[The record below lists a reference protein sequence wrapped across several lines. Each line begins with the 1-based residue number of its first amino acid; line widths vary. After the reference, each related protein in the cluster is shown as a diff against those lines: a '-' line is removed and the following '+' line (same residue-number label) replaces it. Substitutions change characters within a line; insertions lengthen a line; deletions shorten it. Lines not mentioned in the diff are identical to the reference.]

1 MSILSFPRIN
11 FSGVFDT
18 NPCTC
23 NNDDVEPEVVE
34 RDSDTF
40 GADVSS
46 LTDDQIFAYVRQGVK
61 MAYPGG
67 NNQLYTF
74 IKAGWN
80 LYGDYTTTFDN
91 AAVTSVVTGPGQAI
105 TSHTQDPLIGQ
116 AVALLG
122 SVSNDPLRRGTAML
136 CDLDPTG
143 LVTTQLWIGGL
154 QFGAAPYGGG
164 GQGPVIANTQ
174 FDYNTRAYQNW
185 LNFFSTVPTA
195 NTSYGGEQNFV
206 GIGCVMQFSIPAAAI
221 PAVVNIASPAL
232 QSFLDAA
239 RNAAGIV
246 VRFRIWEVEPQIT
259 DVNLQAAFAQGQA
272 QENPALGYL
281 VGTIGIWEQGEPCSE
296 TAGRKLTCPFPR
308 LAMTYADPQG
318 NNPTTLPPQKH
329 PWTPKLPPSLV
340 GNAVACVQPAGS
352 VISLDLANSFPKY
365 GFRNPNGPQQ
375 PDSQGFGASKYKAS
389 LGAVELAVIPASGG
403 SAVTIASID
412 YGLNDYSTYENFG
425 GIVDLTFDPQLAQT
439 IATGTL
445 VVRGSS
451 TSPLNAGTTLLQET
465 PIRVVTDDRAAYW
478 LPDSTNTIGLKVYER
493 GGATTSDTTIYLY
506 EYFNV
511 IQQLPQ
517 TPTPLRP
524 NQTVQQDTRGLLQVP
539 AQITIPAGQGYDE
552 WYPVQVNTVQSGATL
567 LAFQTGSTQFGSG
580 NPDNITGVPCWSYA
594 TYSSVRVYTDDD
606 FSKLY
611 DNPPLQWQDVYDN
624 VLRFYYLIYPAMSMF
639 IPLNLEDAVVEK
651 ASLISQ
657 RLNTP
662 ADPEF
667 WTTYNMPVTRTMSP
681 AKVQLVL
688 KFLAQGA
695 QSRPGATAPS
705 RTT

>member
-40 GADVSS
+40 GTDVSS
-46 LTDDQIFAYVRQGVK
+46 LSDEQIFAYVRQGVK
-61 MAYPGG
+61 MAYPNS

-91 AAVTSVVTGPGQAI
+91 ATVTSIVTGPGAAL
-105 TSHTQDPLIGQ
+105 TSHQQDSLIGQ
-116 AVALLG
+116 PVALLG

-164 GQGPVIANTQ
+164 GKGPVVANVQ
-174 FDYNTRAYQNW
+174 FNSDTRAFQDW
-185 LNFFSTVPTA
+185 LNFYSTVPLA
-195 NTSYGGEQNFV
+195 NQPYGGEQNFV
-206 GIGCVMQFSIPAAAI
+206 GIGCMMQFAI
-221 PAVVNIASPAL
+221 PASAIPNVVELASPAL

-239 RNAAGIV
+239 RTAAGIV
-246 VRFRIWEVEPQIT
+246 IRFRIWEVEPQII

-272 QENPALGYL
+272 LANPALGYL
-281 VGTIGIWEQGEPCSE
+281 VGTIGIWENGEPCSE
-296 TAGRKLTCPFPR
+296 AAGRKLTC
-308 LAMTYADPQG
+308 LAKRPAMAYADPQG
-318 NNPTTLPPQKH
+318 NNVTQWPSLCT
-329 PWTPKLPPSLV
+329 PWTPGPPALV
-340 GNAVACVQPAGS
+340 GNAVACVQPSGS

-375 PDSQGFGASKYKAS
+375 PDSQGFGAPKYKAS
-389 LGAVELAVIPASGG
+389 FGDIELAVIPASGG
-403 SAVTIASID
+403 AAVTVSSID
-412 YGLNDYSTYENFG
+412 YGLSDYSTYENFG
-425 GIVDLTFDPQLAQT
+425 GIVDLTYDPQLAQT

-445 VVRGSS
+445 IVRGSS
-451 TSPLNAGTTLLQET
+451 TSPLNAGTILLQET
-465 PIRVVTDDRAAYW
+465 PIRVVTDDRAVYW
-478 LPDSTNTIGLKVYER
+478 LPDSTNTVGLKVYDR
-493 GGATTSDTTIYLY
+493 GGPTTSDTTIYLY
-506 EYFNV
+506 EYFNI
-511 IQQLPQ
+511 IQQFAQ

-539 AQITIPAGQGYDE
+539 AQITIPAGQGYSD
-552 WYPVQVNTVQSGATL
+552 WYPVQVKTVQSGATL
-567 LAFQTGSTQFGSG
+567 LAFQTDPTQFGTG
-580 NPDNITGVPCWSYA
+580 NPSNITGVPCWSYA

-639 IPLNLEDAVVEK
+639 IPLNLEDAVVQK
-651 ASLISQ
+651 ASLILQ

-662 ADPEF
+662 ADPGF

-688 KFLAQGA
+688 KFLAQEA
-695 QSRPGATAPS
+695 QSPPGATDPS